1 MEECSDHGE
10 SRDWCRHCS
19 DSVERGDRQ
28 ETVIF
33 GSDHGLLDPNAYLF
47 HGVGHGGL
55 EGRYGADTTGHD
67 EFGTMESPTGDG
79 KFDG

>member
-1 MEECSDHGE
+1 
-10 SRDWCRHCS
+10 
-19 DSVERGDRQ
+19 
-28 ETVIF
+28 
-33 GSDHGLLDPNAYLF
+33 LF